1 MKTSVS
7 ANAEGFHAF
16 HRELLPQR
24 IAAGNGALAYRD
36 LHNLGTL
43 AIRTPAGSYTFLPT
57 DSPTAG
63 GSGTVEI
70 VEGHEVADTVV
81 ELELDAWHGLIND
94 LDTSPGLF
102 YGGRATVPHGNPMRF
117 IRWEPG
123 LRCLFHGIP
132 IFDPDTA
139 DLRAPDGSPLDPN
152 RTFTMAELSE
162 DDEARAEATYFIS
175 TAGYL
180 VVKDVF
186 TGTEVETFRQAVDRV
201 ESQAIAGDDQSWW
214 GKDDAGSSVLTRALN
229 AHCQPEIAGIPSDDR
244 VATLAS
250 LAPESLS
257 PRRTDGVQT
266 VSVLWKRKRV
276 AEGLSDLPWHR
287 DCGMGGH
294 ALNCPAMVM
303 SICLTT
309 GTPGAGELRVL
320 PGSHKGSYP
329 FVDGRDVRAP
339 EGVALDV
346 GPGDLSLHY
355 GDVMHASMAPTD
367 DTTPERISLLIGLV
381 APDHGNHLGKAHY
394 NDVLLGNP
402 DGQVEHLADKLG
414 YDKYEASTR

>member
-1 MKTSVS
+1 MKTRV
-7 ANAEGFHAF
+7 AADAEGFHAF
-16 HRELLPQR
+16 HREVLPQR
-24 IAAGNGALAYRD
+24 IATGNGELAHGD
-36 LHNLGTL
+36 LHSLGTL

-57 DSPTAG
+57 TSAS
-63 GSGTVEI
+63 GSGTVEV

-102 YGGRATVPHGNPMRF
+102 YGGRATVPIGNPMRF

-139 DLRAPDGSPLDPN
+139 DLRNIDGSPLDPT
-152 RTFTMAELSE
+152 RTFAMAELST
-162 DDEARAEATYFIS
+162 DESLRMEATQFIS

-180 VVKDVF
+180 VVKGVF
-186 TGTEVETFRQAVDRV
+186 TEPEVEAFRKGVDRA
-201 ESQAIAGDDQSWW
+201 EEQATPGDQKSWW
-214 GKDDAGSSVLTRALN
+214 GRNDAGEEVLTRVLN
-229 AHCQPEIAGIPSDDR
+229 AHQQAELAGVPSDPR
-244 VATLAS
+244 VAALAA
-250 LAPESLS
+250 LAPEDLS
-257 PRRTDGVQT
+257 PRTSGGVQT
-266 VSVLWKRKRV
+266 ASVLWKRKNV

-294 ALNCPAMVM
+294 AINCPAMVM
-303 SICLTT
+303 SICLTS

-329 FVDGRDVRAP
+329 FVDGRDVHAP
-339 EGVALDV
+339 TGVPLDV

-355 GDVMHASMAPTD
+355 GDVMHASLTPTD
-367 DTTPERISLLIGLV
+367 ETTPERISLLVALV
-381 APDHGNHLGKAHY
+381 APDHGNHLGRGHY

-402 DGQVEHLADKLG
+402 DGQIEHLADKLG
-414 YDKYEASTR
+414 YDKYEPSVR